1 MSDTSL
7 AQPEL
12 CPCGYYWEC
21 GMHCGEG
28 HIDGRCPPYPETEMC
43 ELLHLTYDDETA
55 CEALRLA
62 SIPACETCIPQRI
75 ESHPSLFVIRCANC
89 KDWLAW

>member
-28 HIDGRCPPYPETEMC
+28 HIDGRCDPYPPPV
-43 ELLHLTYDDETA
+43 
-55 CEALRLA
+55 
-62 SIPACETCIPQRI
+62 PACENCIPQRI